1 VSEKIKQQ
9 IKELKDKGIEVW
21 SISKINSFTQCE
33 RQFYNSYVL
42 KERGKQNVYGNL
54 GGNLHSYIES
64 IYLGEKEING
74 FKTSFNNAVIEGELL
89 GIDFPSESIKN
100 SFVNDIRHF
109 IDNFNKLDGK
119 FLLEEQILFKIG
131 DYYVQGFIDVLR
143 VYENEGNRE
152 LEVID
157 WKSSSK
163 FTGDKLLHAG
173 RQLVMYKLAIEE
185 MTKHKV
191 SEVKWNMM
199 KYLWINTKQKNG
211 KIRKKM
217 VNRSKLIKEMRE
229 PFTKI
234 LKENGYDELEIDIY
248 LDTASKTN
256 TIKGLPDCITDIYSI
271 EDCYLTYEVTEE
283 LVQELHDYVNNTI
296 EMINSKDKNNPD
308 EWTPIIEVD
317 EKQSF
322 YCNVLCGF
330 RESCQSRLNYVK
342 KNELT
347 KKNKNGF
354 GGFY

>member
-1 VSEKIKQQ
+1 MSKNNKYDDK
-9 IKELKDKGIEVW
+9 IKELRNNGEEVW

-33 RQFYNSYVL
+33 RQFYNSYIL
-42 KERGKQNVYGNL
+42 KDRGKNNCYGL
-54 GGNLHSYIES
+54 IGNQLHDYLQGIYENDKES
-64 IYLGEKEING
+64 SG
-74 FKTSFNNAVIEGELL
+74 FKTSFNNAIIEGELL
-89 GIDFPSESIKN
+89 GIDFPSETIKE
-100 SFVNDIRHF
+100 SFVGDIRHF
-109 IDNFNKLDGK
+109 IDNFTKLDGK
-119 FLLEEQILFKIG
+119 FLLEEQVLFKLGNHYI
-131 DYYVQGFIDVLR
+131 QGFIDMIHITPEKKLIV
-143 VYENEGNRE
+143 N
-152 LEVID
+152 D

-173 RQLVMYKLAIEE
+173 RQLVMYKLAVEE
-185 MTKHKV
+185 LTKHNV
-191 SEVKWNMM
+191 SEVRWCML
-199 KYLWINTKQKNG
+199 KYVWINTKQKNG

-229 PFTKI
+229 AFTKV

-271 EDCYLTYEVTEE
+271 EDCYLTYEVTDE

-296 EMINSKDKNNPD
+296 EMINSKDKNNPE

-330 RESCQSRLNYVK
+330 RENCKARLDYVN

>member
-1 VSEKIKQQ
+1 MSKFKNEIK
-9 IKELKDKGIEVW
+9 KLRDSGEEVW
-21 SISKINSFTQCE
+21 SISRLNSFHNCNFE
-33 RQFYNSYVL
+33 YYNTYIL
-42 KERGKQNVYGNL
+42 RDRGLPNVYTKIGSQ
-54 GGNLHSYIES
+54 LHDYLEG

-131 DYYVQGFIDVLR
+131 DHYVQGFIDVLR
-143 VYENEGNRE
+143 VYEKEGNRE

-199 KYLWINTKQKNG
+199 KYLWVNTRQKNG

-271 EDCYLTYEVTEE
+271 EDCYLTYEVTDE

-296 EMINSKDKNNPD
+296 EMINSKDKDNSD
-308 EWTPIIEVD
+308 EWTPIIEID

-322 YCNVLCGF
+322 YCNVLCAH
-330 RESCQSRLNYVK
+330 RENCQARLEYVK